1 MFDRNL
7 SQYANATALISEQ
20 ETYTYSQLDN
30 AIIQLIKHLPSSKQ
44 LILVRAN
51 IDIPTIIAYLA
62 FLRSDNA
69 FIMLDASLDE
79 KLVEQ
84 IVRTYTPNFIFE
96 KRLPQYDYIYHVDS
110 YGLRLLHDQLLSLHP
125 DLSLMLSTSGTT
137 GSPKMVKLTK
147 KNLYANCQSIIEYL
161 HIDSTHR
168 AITNLPLHYSFGL
181 SILNTHLAVGA
192 SLVVTDLSVMSKEFW
207 TLFKRHEVTTLSGVP
222 YNYEIFRRIG
232 LMKMTLPSLRYMT
245 QAGGKLNEK
254 LVKMFAEWAQE
265 HDILFY
271 VMYGQTEATARIS
284 YLPPSE
290 TLTKINSIGIPIP
303 GGELLIQDID
313 TKERITEPY
322 RDGELV
328 YHGDNVM
335 MGYASTLSDLKE
347 ADQLKGWLETGDVA
361 HMDEDGYFYITGR
374 LKRFIKLHGN
384 RVGLDE
390 IEHFLKAIPYDAVCT
405 GVDNLLIVA
414 TREKNQNDAIK
425 QAIINRYGFHHR
437 SIKVVEIDDYPVTS
451 SGKIQYQQLIERYQ

>member
-1 MFDRNL
+1 
-7 SQYANATALISEQ
+7 
-20 ETYTYSQLDN
+20 
-30 AIIQLIKHLPSSKQ
+30 
-44 LILVRAN
+44 
-51 IDIPTIIAYLA
+51 
-62 FLRSDNA
+62 
-69 FIMLDASLDE
+69 
-79 KLVEQ
+79 
-84 IVRTYTPNFIFE
+84 
-96 KRLPQYDYIYHVDS
+96 
-110 YGLRLLHDQLLSLHP
+110 
-125 DLSLMLSTSGTT
+125 
-137 GSPKMVKLTK
+137 MVKLTK

-347 ADQLKGWLETGDVA
+347 VDQLKGWLETGDVA

-390 IEHFLKAIPYDAVCT
+390 IEHFLKAKPYDAVCT

-451 SGKIQYQQLIERYQ
+451 SGKIQYQQLIEAYQ